1 MGTATEMMGELT
13 AFQRDI
19 LYVLAGLED
28 PAGIDV
34 KDELDKYY
42 AADVEHSR
50 LYQALNRLVDKG
62 LVEKGEKDARTNE
75 YGLSQRGE
83 DVLAHHHEWR
93 EQYFLSLRV
102 NEVRERGAAGVTA
115 DEG

>member
-1 MGTATEMMGELT
+1 MGILTEMMGELT

-42 AADVEHSR
+42 AAEVEHSR

-62 LVEKGEKDARTNE
+62 LIEKGEKDARTNE
-75 YGLSQRGE
+75 YRLSEGGE
-83 DVLAHHHEWR
+83 AVLSKHHEWR

-102 NEVRERGAAGVTA
+102 NEVRERSAAGVTA

>member
-1 MGTATEMMGELT
+1 MIGDLT

-19 LYVLAGLED
+19 LYVLAGLDD

-34 KDELDKYY
+34 KDELDEYY
-42 AADVEHSR
+42 TASVEHSR
-50 LYQALNRLVDKG
+50 LYQALNRLVDKQ

-75 YGLSQRGE
+75 YGLSDDGE
-83 DVLAHHHEWR
+83 TLLRRHHEWR
-93 EQYFLSLRV
+93 EQHFHSLRV
-102 NEVRERGAAGVTA
+102 MEIQEHAAPGIPA

>member
-1 MGTATEMMGELT
+1 MMGDLT

-19 LYVLAGLED
+19 LYVLAGLDE

-34 KDELDKYY
+34 KDELDDYY
-42 AADVEHSR
+42 TSDVEHSR

-62 LVEKGEKDARTNE
+62 LVDKGEKDARTNE
-75 YGLSQRGE
+75 YVLNGQGT
-83 DVLAHHHEWR
+83 DVLRKHYEWR
-93 EQYFLSLRV
+93 EEHFLSLRV
-102 NEVRERGAAGVTA
+102 AEVQNQAAPGVTA

>member
-1 MGTATEMMGELT
+1 MMGELT

-19 LYVLAGLED
+19 LFVLAGLD
-28 PAGIDV
+28 QPAGIDV
-34 KDELDKYY
+34 KDELDEYY
-42 AADVEHSR
+42 TSEVEHSR
-50 LYQALNRLVDKG
+50 LYQALNRLVDKR

-75 YGLSQRGE
+75 YTLTESGE
-83 DVLAHHHEWR
+83 TVLRRHHEWR

-102 NEVRERGAAGVTA
+102 TEVRQLAAGVA

>member
-1 MGTATEMMGELT
+1 MIGDLT

-34 KDELDKYY
+34 KDELDEYY
-42 AADVEHSR
+42 TGDVEHSR
-50 LYQALNRLVDKG
+50 LYQALNRLVDRG
-62 LVEKGEKDARTNE
+62 LVEKGQKDARTNE
-75 YGLSQRGE
+75 YRLTDAGRDLLQR
-83 DVLAHHHEWR
+83 HHEWR
-93 EQYFLSLRV
+93 EQYFHSLRV
-102 NEVRERGAAGVTA
+102 MEIRNRSAPGVTA